1 MTQECPNRL
10 TPRAARTA
18 GSIRGA
24 SICRPVPH
32 SATIATTVVVTVTV
46 SAAATVTTITMMTTR
61 TGTSSTSASNN
72 GNDNTNTNA
81 IITGS
86 ADANQRLTCL

>member
-1 MTQECPNRL
+1 
-10 TPRAARTA
+10 
-18 GSIRGA
+18 
-24 SICRPVPH
+24 
-32 SATIATTVVVTVTV
+32 
-46 SAAATVTTITMMTTR
+46 MMTTR